1 MIASR
6 THSDVDTYVI
16 TKQCI
21 HMTPYA
27 GPVAASCSVISEL
40 KHRINVKQEI
50 MACEVGGEVEKVGLF
65 LDYSISFGEKK
76 YIFCLELITKYTYYC
91 TQSFHY
97 LISRHIIGFHLRS
110 EVIPSSFR

>member
-65 LDYSISFGEKK
+65 LDNSISFGEKR
-76 YIFCLELITKYTYYC
+76 YIFCLELIPIIARTLFIT
-91 TQSFHY
+91 SY
-97 LISRHIIGFHLRS
+97 LGTSLGFIYG
-110 EVIPSSFR
+110 VK